1 MIASSVVIIVA
12 FAFIATFIQRVTGFG
27 FGIVFMSVVPFLM
40 PGYGEATALSG
51 LLALV
56 CALGSGI
63 KVFRYLK
70 WKKLIP
76 ILCTFFAVSLLAVN
90 IVASVDNHT
99 LKKILGVILILVS
112 LYFIFVNGKFSLKP
126 TIPVQMCM
134 GAASGLM
141 GGLFGMQ
148 GPPAVI
154 YFISSTDSKEEY
166 MALTQWYFIFGNVAM
181 ALYRAGNGFMTADV
195 FKLFA
200 YGVPAV
206 LAGLFLGSLMYRKM
220 PVALLRKFVYAF
232 IGIAGIAA
240 LLF

>member
-1 MIASSVVIIVA
+1 MNITSIVIIVA

-56 CALGSGI
+56 CAIGSGI
-63 KVFRYLK
+63 RVFRYLN
-70 WKKLIP
+70 WKKLLP
-76 ILCTFFAVSLLAVN
+76 ILCTFCLVSLLAVN
-90 IVASVDNHT
+90 VVASVDNHI

-112 LYFIFVNGKFSLKP
+112 LYFIFFNGKFKLKP
-126 TIPVQMCM
+126 SIPVQVGM
-134 GAASGLM
+134 GTVSGLM

-154 YFISSTDSKEEY
+154 YFISCTDSKEEY
-166 MALTQWYFIFGNVAM
+166 MALTQWYFIFGNIAM
-181 ALYRAGNGFMTADV
+181 AFYRAGNGFMTADV
-195 FKLFA
+195 FKLFVF
-200 YGVPAV
+200 GVPAV
-206 LAGLFLGSLMYRKM
+206 LAGLFFGSLVYRRM
-220 PVALLRKFVYAF
+220 PVALLKKFVYVF

-240 LLF
+240 LF